1 MAWSI
6 SNIYLHNKEKSD
18 CMEKNIKILSA
29 EPASAKP
36 STPPSRLKITE
47 ALKVLLR
54 DKDFNSI
61 TTAEISRMAHVNEA
75 LIYRY
80 FIDKRG
86 LLHAVLSDYL
96 QEFVANLTF
105 DLKGIHGAINKIQK
119 FVWASIH
126 YYDDDR
132 VFSKIQLLEVRNFPG
147 YFDSETYQMV
157 RKYAGLLMEI
167 IEEGIESGDIR
178 NDIAP
183 SSIRQ
188 LILGAIEH
196 CCLPAIIF
204 DHKIDNDA
212 MADNLCE
219 ILFHGITRKI

>member
-1 MAWSI
+1 
-6 SNIYLHNKEKSD
+6 
-18 CMEKNIKILSA
+18 MEKNTKNPPPD
-29 EPASAKP
+29 PALAKP
-36 STPPSRLKITE
+36 SAPPSRLKITQ

-61 TTAEISRMAHVNEA
+61 TTAEISRVAGVNEA
-75 LIYRY
+75 LIYRH

-86 LLHAVLSDYL
+86 LLHAVLSEYL
-96 QEFVANLTF
+96 QEFVANLTM
-105 DLKGIHGAINKIQK
+105 DLKGIHGAINKLRK

-126 YYDDDR
+126 YYDEDR

-147 YFDSETYQMV
+147 YFDSETYQIV

-167 IEEGIESGDIR
+167 IEEGIETGVIR
-178 NDIAP
+178 NDITP

-188 LILGAIEH
+188 LILGAVEH

-212 MADNLCE
+212 LADNLCE

>member
-1 MAWSI
+1 
-6 SNIYLHNKEKSD
+6 
-18 CMEKNIKILSA
+18 MEKNIKALSTD
-29 EPASAKP
+29 PSPAKP
-36 STPPSRLKITE
+36 SMPPSRLKITQ

-61 TTAEISRMAHVNEA
+61 TTAEISRVAGVNEA
-75 LIYRY
+75 LIYRH

-86 LLHAVLSDYL
+86 LLHAVLSEYL
-96 QEFVANLTF
+96 QDFVANLTL
-105 DLKGIHGAINKIQK
+105 DLKGIHGAVNKIRK

-126 YYDDDR
+126 YYSEDR
-132 VFSKIQLLEVRNFPG
+132 VFSRIQLLEVRNFPG

-167 IEEGIESGDIR
+167 IEEGVESGAIR

-183 SSIRQ
+183 SGIRQ

-196 CCLPAIIF
+196 SCLPAIIF

-212 MADNLCE
+212 LADNLCE
-219 ILFHGITRKI
+219 ILFYGITRKT